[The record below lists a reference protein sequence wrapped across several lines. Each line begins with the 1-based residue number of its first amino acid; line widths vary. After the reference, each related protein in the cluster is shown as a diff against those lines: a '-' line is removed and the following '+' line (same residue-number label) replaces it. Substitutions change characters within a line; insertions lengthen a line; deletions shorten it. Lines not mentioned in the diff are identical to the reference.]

1 MNLYSSWIWVFS
13 IFSHHKSDSIL
24 HIFIVDGTSTL
35 VIDSISRPCRFFIPR
50 KLKHMI
56 RRVFTM
62 NKIWTPLFFM
72 LLQFFYAPE
81 FAYLRVNFHLCIIPS
96 FAIIPF
102 RTFIASSTLLLL
114 TITVRDIHLVW
125 LLIYFKQIV

>member
-1 MNLYSSWIWVFS
+1 MNYILYSSWIRIFSVFS
-13 IFSHHKSDSIL
+13 HYKSDSIL

-35 VIDSISRPCRFFIPR
+35 VIDSISRPCRFFVPR
-50 KLKHMI
+50 KFKHVI

-62 NKIWTPLFFM
+62 NKILCCCTFLDV
-72 LLQFFYAPE
+72 PE